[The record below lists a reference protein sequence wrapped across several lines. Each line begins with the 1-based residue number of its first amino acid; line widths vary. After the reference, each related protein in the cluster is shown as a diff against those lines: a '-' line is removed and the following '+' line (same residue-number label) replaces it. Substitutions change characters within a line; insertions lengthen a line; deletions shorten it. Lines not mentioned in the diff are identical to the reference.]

1 MTPSEAPSA
10 HPVAPRHERLSWP
23 DVAKGA
29 CILLVVLHHVILKDY
44 IFLVGAAFDPVEDT
58 WHDLTYALK
67 PVRMPLFFAV
77 SGFFAAS
84 AVARPWRASW
94 RRIASGYYLYVVWL
108 GVYVG
113 VYSLERDIPAN
124 RVVSVA
130 DLFGEL
136 AWAASSM
143 WFLYALAVYF
153 VVAKLLRRIPPAAV
167 VGAAATLSV
176 SVSALGIEENN
187 RFSVLVHLVYFL
199 AGAYYPHV
207 LRRIADLRLSGV
219 ALLGLLVAYGG
230 AAAVVLYSGLPWSP
244 TAFAASLIGIPLGIL
259 LAVRAGDSRV
269 ADALAWVGRRTLR
282 VYVLHLIVLVV
293 LVQLPLALGER
304 GTLGLLAALG
314 YPVLMTGL
322 VVLACFGLHEALV
335 RLRCGWLFALPAPLD
350 QRLAALAAGTGQPV
364 PADTGKV
371 PNDARSGSTG

>member
-1 MTPSEAPSA
+1 MTSPETTSSPAA
-10 HPVAPRHERLSWP
+10 AAGGRLLWP

-44 IFLVGAAFDPVEDT
+44 IFLVGAVFDPIEDT

-84 AVARPWRASW
+84 AVARPWRSSW
-94 RRIASGYYLYVVWL
+94 RRIVSGYYLYVVWL

-113 VYSLERDIPAN
+113 VYSLEREIPAN
-124 RVVSVA
+124 RVVSLA

-153 VVAKLLRRIPPAAV
+153 VVAKLFRGVPPAVV
-167 VGAAATLSV
+167 VGAAAALSV

-199 AGAYYPHV
+199 AGASYPQV
-207 LRRIADLRLSGV
+207 LRRIAGLRLSAA
-219 ALLGLLVAYGG
+219 ALAGLVLAYAG

-244 TAFAASLIGIPLGIL
+244 TAFAASMIGIPLGIL
-259 LAVRAGDSRV
+259 LAVRVSGSRV
-269 ADALAWVGRRTLR
+269 GHGLAWVGRRTLR

-304 GTLGLLAALG
+304 GALGLLAALG

-335 RLRCGWLFALPAPLD
+335 RLRCGWLFALPSALD
-350 QRLAALAAGTGQPV
+350 RRLAVPAAGTGQ
-364 PADTGKV
+364 ADSG
-371 PNDARSGSTG
+371 DAGRVRGEARPGTTE